1 MKISELI
8 SLLQTYQQDYGDIE
22 VKKEIV
28 ERNESGDFYQ
38 QYVKLDYVSVNHP
51 WQGEIHLVI

>member
-38 QYVKLDYVSVNHP
+38 QCVKLDYVSIDHP
-51 WQGEIHLVI
+51 WQGEKYLVI